1 METKPSQPAIATA
14 QATIATK
21 RGWWTAI
28 KRELGRKTE
37 PSVFI
42 KLIIIDKVARAVLG
56 ILLGIGLLDLL
67 KSVAIISFLQDLV
80 SDLYLGAISR
90 ALEMQLEKLA
100 NLPHGTLIRFAIG
113 AYLYAALELVEGFG
127 LLRRRRW
134 AEYLTLVATIIPI
147 PFLEIPELLAK
158 FTYIRL
164 GALLI
169 NIAIVIY
176 LIIARKLF
184 RSASEEAAVARPP
197 TEPTLP
203 APEPPLHQLNNQ

>member
-1 METKPSQPAIATA
+1 METKPSQPEVATA
-14 QATIATK
+14 QAPVAAK
-21 RGWWTAI
+21 HGWWAAL

-113 AYLYAALELVEGFG
+113 AYLYAALEFVEGFG

-158 FTYIRL
+158 FTAIRL

-184 RSASEEAAVARPP
+184 RSAPEETAVPRPP
-197 TEPTLP
+197 IGP
-203 APEPPLHQLNNQ
+203 APTSSTSPSSLSPTE